1 VQLKTYDRNTELV
14 LHAAALDEV
23 KQRLRDRYP
32 YPERFAL
39 KDVHDLLESTRKY
52 VRSWSIST
60 RQASRSGA
68 ATCGSYGRPE
78 RSEAQSD
85 STAAART
92 RRDDNCG

>member
-39 KDVHDLLESTRKY
+39 KDVRDLLESTRKY
-52 VRSWSIST
+52 VLPLMEHFDATGVTIRRGDL
-60 RQASRSGA
+60 RQLR
-68 ATCGSYGRPE
+68 
-78 RSEAQSD
+78 EA
-85 STAAART
+85 
-92 RRDDNCG
+92 